1 MEIKMK
7 KIAFALTAMLASG
20 FASAVTFDQTGSL
33 KMTDCPNLLNE
44 NVQINLSTGVV
55 AGVSCNA
62 TGIAIGGCHTAGRT
76 TAREVEVLVPSSDP
90 DAPPGTLVSQNP
102 KVYRTAK
109 GPAVATGSTFQGTV
123 VSLYPE
129 ADACTSTVAEST
141 AAERLEN

>member
-1 MEIKMK
+1 MK
-7 KIAFALTAMLASG
+7 KITLLLAGMMASG
-20 FASAVTFDQTGSL
+20 MVSAVTFDQTDSL

-44 NVQINLSTGVV
+44 NVQINLSNGVV

-76 TAREVEVLVPSSDP
+76 TAREVEVLVASPDP
-90 DAPPGTLVSQNP
+90 NAAPGTLVSQNP

-129 ADACTSTVAEST
+129 AASCTSTVAEST
-141 AAERLEN
+141 AAERLED